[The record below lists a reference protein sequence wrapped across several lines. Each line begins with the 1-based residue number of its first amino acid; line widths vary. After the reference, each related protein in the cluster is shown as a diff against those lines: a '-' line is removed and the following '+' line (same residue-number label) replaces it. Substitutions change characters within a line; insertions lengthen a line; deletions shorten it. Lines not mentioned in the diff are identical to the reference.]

1 MATCLANM
9 ESEQH
14 QSPENEH
21 GDYQWMSMG
30 AYSHSASQT
39 TSPVMPEYN
48 PYTYASSGV
57 MPVEPA
63 PFYGMA
69 RPPPYS
75 SHQQL
80 QPLHPLIVP
89 PQWPSMITSQSSYS
103 ATSLP
108 SASITTPTS
117 AVSSNSQPLQ
127 IRQTTTGGNTPRRTL
142 TDEDRRRMCQYAE
155 DNPGVKQTDIGC
167 MFATAFSVV
176 VVLLLTICSKIR
188 RRAKVILHSNATS
201 LLANMLGST
210 VSKVLRQKEK
220 YLFPHD
226 GSQSPAKK
234 SKGKFPDIERALAN
248 WARNESKRFPL
259 TDSMIREK
267 ARFFA
272 ATVGNNES
280 QSKLNSTTWLERFK
294 QKNNLV
300 GGRLRKSPTDSRP
313 IFSEDGITILDSST
327 TSTSHTSA
335 EMSPMSPDDISPTTS
350 DSSRGTARHEISDGF
365 FDFAGT
371 GYRHTHSQSATSL
384 NTGYSGVS
392 IAPLPVS
399 SPTSSQLTDADGVS
413 PFTSEGSTRLPPLGS
428 SFSRPRSQTVPN
440 LILEPGAMVRT
451 DPSDEITPKLSD
463 PSAMTNMLESPLE
476 GKPILTNPFDGMK
489 RTNSLPGVHTN
500 RDTSMQPPPLP
511 KSETASPVNSPVISP
526 TQQEARR
533 ALELVMTFFQSQPA
547 GVVEPTEYMT
557 MGKLMQKL
565 ELAQSP
571 DGTPSLP
578 GGLHRIDE
586 EEGLRVSKKR
596 SIRSL

>member
-1 MATCLANM
+1 MATCLLNM

-14 QSPENEH
+14 QSPESEH
-21 GDYQWMSMG
+21 GDYQWMTMG
-30 AYSHSASQT
+30 AYPHNASQN

-48 PYTYASSGV
+48 PYTYGSSAI

-117 AVSSNSQPLQ
+117 AVSTNSQPLQ

-167 MFATAFSVV
+167 MSTIILI
-176 VVLLLTICSKIR
+176 VVLQLTICSKIW
-188 RRAKVILHSNATS
+188 RRAKVILHSNANAVP
-201 LLANMLGST
+201 ANKFDST

-294 QKNNLV
+294 QKNNL
-300 GGRLRKSPTDSRP
+300 GGGKLKKSPTDSRP

-350 DSSRGTARHEISDGF
+350 DSSRGTARHEITDGF

-392 IAPLPVS
+392 IAPLLVS
-399 SPTSSQLTDADGVS
+399 SPTSSQLTDVDGVS
-413 PFTSEGSTRLPPLGS
+413 PFNSEGSTRLPPLGS

-440 LILEPGAMVRT
+440 LNLEPGAMVRT

-463 PSAMTNMLESPLE
+463 PSVMTSMLESTQE
-476 GKPILTNPFDGMK
+476 AKPILTNPFDGMK
-489 RTNSLPGVHTN
+489 RTNSLPSVQTN
-500 RDTSMQPPPLP
+500 RDSSMQPPPVP
-511 KSETASPVNSPVISP
+511 KSETASPVNSPIISP